1 MTQLTPQPT
10 ISASTPPAGA
20 RRDRSRGGAR
30 RLRLAGVAA
39 LASAISMALPFLVPG
54 VALAHPLGNFT
65 INHFAAVRV
74 APDHVDLDV
83 VIDRAEIPAFQE
95 RQRIDADGDGTLQ
108 SAELQGQPAA
118 ACTALASNLDLTV
131 AGARVAT
138 ELRAAGL
145 SFPPGAGDLVTMRLV
160 CEYSAALAAPIAAS
174 TPIGFADHSFSER
187 IGWREIVVAGDGT
200 TVSGTVQ
207 AAGPQV
213 GGVSNRLTTYPTDLL
228 TQPLDQRS
236 IAVSAVAGG
245 AALARWAAPDA
256 TPIEGSGMGGGD
268 PDASAPG
275 TRGAVPG
282 GVGQELAA
290 LVDVQDLTPLAIAV
304 SLAIAFVLGV
314 VHAVSPGH
322 GKTIMAAYLVGARG
336 SSRQA
341 VGLGLAVTVSHTLGV
356 LVLAGITLAASSFL
370 PPERLYPILGV
381 ASGGLV
387 ILIGGSLLW
396 QRLRAMLAAG
406 AHRRAHEHGHEHGHQ
421 HGHGHGHGH
430 GHEHEHSHAGG
441 HGHPHDHGRSHEG
454 EDTISW
460 RGLLALG
467 LSGGLVPSA
476 SALILLLGSIA
487 AGRVAYGLVLV
498 VGFGLG
504 MAVVLTGIGLLL
516 VHARRFV
523 EGQIAGGASPV
534 ERFRRLVV
542 PVQLATAGLVVA
554 LGVVLT
560 GQALTQVL

>member
-1 MTQLTPQPT
+1 MKRRP
-10 ISASTPPAGA
+10 SFASTPPAGA

-30 RLRLAGVAA
+30 RHAAGVAA
-39 LASAISMALPFLVPG
+39 LAGALALALALLLPA

-65 INHFAAVRV
+65 INHFAALRI
-74 APDHVDLDV
+74 APDHVDVDV

-95 RQRIDADGDGTLQ
+95 RQRLDANGDGALQ
-108 SAELQGQPAA
+108 PSELDGQPGA
-118 ACTALASNLDLTV
+118 ACDALSRDLDLAVDGT
-131 AGARVAT
+131 RIET
-138 ELRAAGL
+138 TLRAAGL
-145 SFPPGAGDLVTMRLV
+145 SFPPGAGELVTMRLV
-160 CEYSAALAAPIAAS
+160 CEYTATIAPPIAS
-174 TPIGFADHSFSER
+174 TRSISFADRSFSER
-187 IGWREIVVAGDGT
+187 IGWREIVVVGDGT
-200 TVSGTVQ
+200 TVG
-207 AAGPQV
+207 AAGQPAAPV
-213 GGVSNRLTTYPTDLL
+213 PAGVSNRLTSYPTDLL
-228 TQPLDQRS
+228 TQPLDQRTV
-236 IAVSAVAGG
+236 AVSVVGGG
-245 AALARWAAPDA
+245 AVLAAWTAPDA
-256 TPIEGSGMGGGD
+256 TPIAQPAAGAGTSG
-268 PDASAPG
+268 AALPG
-275 TRGAVPG
+275 PLGAVPG

-290 LVDVQDLTPLAIAV
+290 LIDVQDLSPLAIAV

-322 GKTIMAAYLVGARG
+322 GKTIMAAYLVGGRG

-356 LVLAGITLAASSFL
+356 LVLAGITLAASSLL

-396 QRLRAMLAAG
+396 TRLRVMLGAA
-406 AHRRAHEHGHEHGHQ
+406 AHRRAHAHGHTHDHGGDH
-421 HGHGHGHGH
+421 
-430 GHEHEHSHAGG
+430 G
-441 HGHPHDHGRSHEG
+441 HGHPHPHAAG
-454 EDTISW
+454 DTISW

-504 MAVVLTGIGLLL
+504 MAVVLAGIGLVL

-523 EGQIAGGASPV
+523 EGRIAAGASAAGASRV
-534 ERFRRLVV
+534 ERLRRLVV
-542 PVQLATAGLVVA
+542 PVQLATAGLVVF
-554 LGVVLT
+554 LGLVLT